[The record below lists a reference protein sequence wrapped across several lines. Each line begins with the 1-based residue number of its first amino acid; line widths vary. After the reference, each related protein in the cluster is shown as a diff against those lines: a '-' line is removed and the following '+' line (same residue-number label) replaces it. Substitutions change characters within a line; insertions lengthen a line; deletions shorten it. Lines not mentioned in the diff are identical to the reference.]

1 MKKCFLC
8 NKRTPKRFCLYYQNN
23 ICSICCGEKRKEEI
37 ACPKDCPYLRTAQT
51 HLKEKLDIPLLNYEE
66 DFNKN
71 LRRELINLK
80 NTRLRDLKEEEIL
93 EVLEILIE
101 KIRLET
107 KNLIYEPK
115 IIDIR
120 KQLIYE
126 TLETLIKN
134 HLNGKEE
141 YKKYDK
147 DTLLTLLK
155 LEEKIIKELR
165 KKEEDYFKTFS
176 LLS

>member
-1 MKKCFLC
+1 MRKCLLC
-8 NKRTPKRFCLYYQNN
+8 NKRTSKRFCPYYQKN
-23 ICSICCGEKRKEEI
+23 ICSICCGEKRKEI
-37 ACPKDCPYLRTAQT
+37 NCPKDCVYLKNAQT
-51 HLKEKLDIPLLNYEE
+51 HLKEKLSLPLLNYEE

-71 LRRELINLK
+71 LRKELIHLK
-80 NTRLRDLKEEEIL
+80 NTRLKDLKEEEIL
-93 EVLEILIE
+93 EVLEIIIE
-101 KIRLET
+101 KVRLET

-126 TLETLIKN
+126 TIENLIKN
-134 HLNGKEE
+134 HSDGKKE

-147 DTLLTLLK
+147 ETILTLLK
-155 LEEKIIKELR
+155 LEEKIIKEL
-165 KKEEDYFKTFS
+165 KNKEEDYFKIFS

>member
-8 NKRTPKRFCLYYQNN
+8 NKRIPKRFCPYYQND
-23 ICSICCGEKRKEEI
+23 ICSLCCGEKRREEI
-37 ACPKDCPYLRTAQT
+37 ICPKDCSYLKSAQT
-51 HLKEKLDIPLLNYEE
+51 HLKEKLNIPFLNYEE

-71 LRRELINLK
+71 LRKQLINLK

-93 EVLEILIE
+93 EIIEILIE

-126 TLETLIKN
+126 TLESLIKN
-134 HLNGKEE
+134 HLNGQEN
-141 YKKYDK
+141 YKKYTK
-147 DTLLTLLK
+147 EYILTLLK
-155 LEEKIIKELR
+155 LEEKIINNLKE
-165 KKEEDYFKTFS
+165 KEESYFKIFS

>member
-1 MKKCFLC
+1 MKKCFIC

-23 ICSICCGEKRKEEI
+23 ICSICCGERRREEI
-37 ACPKDCPYLRTAQT
+37 ACPKDCPYLKTAQI
-51 HLKEKLDIPLLNYEE
+51 HLKEKLHISLLNYEE

-71 LRRELINLK
+71 LRRELVRLK

-126 TLETLIKN
+126 TIEILMKN

-147 DTLLTLLK
+147 ETILTLLK
-155 LEEKIIKELR
+155 LEIRLIKDLKS
-165 KKEEDYFKTFS
+165 KKENYFKIFS